1 MPELQIRDVFALNLS
16 SSVQNAEESIVFEGM
31 SKPAFARP

>member
-1 MPELQIRDVFALNLS
+1 MPELQVRDIFALILS
-16 SSVQNAEESIVFEGM
+16 SSMQNAEESIVFERM